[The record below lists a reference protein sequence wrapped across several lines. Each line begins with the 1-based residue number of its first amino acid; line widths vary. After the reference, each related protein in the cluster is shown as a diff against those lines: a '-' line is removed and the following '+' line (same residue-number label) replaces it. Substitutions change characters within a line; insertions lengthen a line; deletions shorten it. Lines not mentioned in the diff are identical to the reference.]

1 MVFGNIGEA
10 VCIWDERKLL
20 DWFLALFRLM
30 SSVPCFC
37 VQTVTNLFLVP
48 LENLPRGFFGVDTF
62 NLLIVNRP
70 VFVQLSPSVPSFLF
84 VASFQ
89 LKKLRFFVEYSADY
103 AFMED
108 FSTFTRNTF
117 FVWCVFLWFR
127 AVSVTVC
134 SLLYGKLTCG
144 LLTYSCAVF
153 ARKKHNNHIVGLW
166 NAWSCHSVQFS
177 LCP

>member
-1 MVFGNIGEA
+1 M
-10 VCIWDERKLL
+10 
-20 DWFLALFRLM
+20 
-30 SSVPCFC
+30 
-37 VQTVTNLFLVP
+37 QTVTNVFLVP

-117 FVWCVFLWFR
+117 FV
-127 AVSVTVC
+127 
-134 SLLYGKLTCG
+134 
-144 LLTYSCAVF
+144 
-153 ARKKHNNHIVGLW
+153 
-166 NAWSCHSVQFS
+166 
-177 LCP
+177 